1 MAAQLEGLTTAHL
14 GRTWIALSSVDSTNN
29 YLKEQAFSL
38 PHGTLVTARE
48 QTKGRG
54 RRGNT
59 WSFRPGSALAM
70 SVLLHKI
77 PQQSLTHLPL
87 LCGLALTRGLSCGCT
102 LKWSNDVLLNGRKLC
117 GILCE
122 SRIGE
127 TISAVCGFGINLTQ
141 TREDFQAAG
150 LPYAASILSETG
162 ENLTPEAAAAQVLNA
177 LEAIW
182 EQYCRE
188 GFESLRE
195 EYCRVCVT
203 LGRPVRVLYE
213 GSTVEGTAVDIAG
226 DGSLLC
232 RTPQGDITVRA
243 GEASVRGLYG
253 YV

>member
-1 MAAQLEGLTTAHL
+1 MTTQLGGLTTTQL

-29 YLKEQAFSL
+29 YLKEHAFSL

-48 QTKGRG
+48 QTQGRG
-54 RRGNT
+54 RRGNS
-59 WSFRPGSALAM
+59 WSFQPGSALAM
-70 SVLLHKI
+70 SVLLHDVPKEA
-77 PQQSLTHLPL
+77 LTHLPL
-87 LCGLALTRGLSCGCT
+87 LCGLALTRGFFCGCS
-102 LKWSNDVLLNGRKLC
+102 LKWSNDVLLNGKKLC

-122 SRIGE
+122 SRIGD

-141 TREDFQAAG
+141 TREDFDAAG

-162 ENLTPEAAAAQVLNA
+162 ERLTPEETAAQVLNA
-177 LEAIW
+177 LETIW
-182 EQYCRE
+182 EQYLRE
-188 GFESLRE
+188 GFEGLRE
-195 EYCRVCVT
+195 EYCRACIT

-213 GSTVEGTAVDIAG
+213 GSTVEGTAVDIGG

-232 RTPQGDITVRA
+232 RTPEGAITVRA